1 VVPPLQ
7 TRRDPWEYDTELY
20 KRRNEIERLFGR
32 IKRFRRVFTRYDKTD
47 LPSSP
52 HVPHAA
58 CNRWDG
64 DALPGAVARLRPV
77 VPPLQTRRDP
87 WEYDT
92 ELYKR
97 RNEIERLFGRIKRF
111 RRVFT
116 RYDKTDLMFS
126 AFVTVAFIADQ
137 LR

>member
-1 VVPPLQ
+1 MDRAYEGNETRYLAQSLGFEPVVPPLK
-7 TRRDPWEYDTELY
+7 TRRDPWTCDTE
-20 KRRNEIERLFGR
+20 
-32 IKRFRRVFTRYDKTD
+32 V
-47 LPSSP
+47 
-52 HVPHAA
+52 
-58 CNRWDG
+58 
-64 DALPGAVARLRPV
+64 
-77 VPPLQTRRDP
+77 
-87 WEYDT
+87 
-92 ELYKR
+92 YKR

>member
-1 VVPPLQ
+1 MD
-7 TRRDPWEYDTELY
+7 RAYEG
-20 KRRNEIERLFGR
+20 NE
-32 IKRFRRVFTRYDKTD
+32 TRY
-47 LPSSP
+47 LAQSL
-52 HVPHAA
+52 
-58 CNRWDG
+58 G
-64 DALPGAVARLRPV
+64 FEPV

-92 ELYKR
+92 EVYKR

>member
-1 VVPPLQ
+1 MAAASLKQVVGFGLTPGQAHDAPPGRELLKSVGIDNLQ
-7 TRRDPWEYDTELY
+7 VPLIMDRAYEGNETRVLAQSLGFD
-20 KRRNEIERLFGR
+20 
-32 IKRFRRVFTRYDKTD
+32 
-47 LPSSP
+47 
-52 HVPHAA
+52 
-58 CNRWDG
+58 
-64 DALPGAVARLRPV
+64 PV
-77 VPPLQTRRDP
+77 VPPLETRRDP

-116 RYDKTDLMFS
+116 RYDKTDLMFA
-126 AFVTVAFIADQ
+126 AFITVALIADL